1 MKGLR
6 KRLRQ
11 AARRRE
17 RVDFLY
23 NDTWDIMGAR
33 LGDDHVDVLKW
44 AEENNI
50 NITDAR
56 LLKKNFGWVS
66 HWLRDGSLRGI
77 GVGIL
82 RRMLNSTVS
91 ESSAMNEADRLL
103 AIAEHIPLEEF
114 YATHQAALKEIE
126 TGQVALPM
134 IWDGGVKEWL
144 DSIRGE
150 KVEVIGGFRERCLGE
165 VCMLMEAAGIDH
177 TMNEPLIFGLPQEES
192 DSIWERRA
200 ETVSSPEAVPVMDIP
215 ILMPA

>member
-1 MKGLR
+1 MLICVDFQPAYQDGFPSLMKGLR

-66 HWLRDGSLRGI
+66 HWLRPCSRGA
-77 GVGIL
+77 
-82 RRMLNSTVS
+82 
-91 ESSAMNEADRLL
+91 SS
-103 AIAEHIPLEEF
+103 
-114 YATHQAALKEIE
+114 
-126 TGQVALPM
+126 
-134 IWDGGVKEWL
+134 
-144 DSIRGE
+144 SIS
-150 KVEVIGGFRERCLGE
+150 
-165 VCMLMEAAGIDH
+165 
-177 TMNEPLIFGLPQEES
+177 QE
-192 DSIWERRA
+192 
-200 ETVSSPEAVPVMDIP
+200 
-215 ILMPA
+215 